1 MALFAPG
8 PTLSRWRAFWHR
20 HRRAGDVYAA
30 LRELD
35 TRTLRDIGLD
45 RSEIASVA
53 REIAG
58 LAERQRIATLLS
70 IPD

>member
-1 MALFAPG
+1 MSSLN
-8 PTLSRWRAFWHR
+8 RWRAFWRR
-20 HRRAGDVYAA
+20 HRRASDVYSA

-58 LAERQRIATLLS
+58 LAERQRLATLLS
-70 IPD
+70 NPD

>member
-1 MALFAPG
+1 MSLFRPYQ
-8 PTLSRWRAFWHR
+8 TLSQWRAFWRR

-58 LAERQRIATLLS
+58 LADRQRIATLLS
-70 IPD
+70 TE